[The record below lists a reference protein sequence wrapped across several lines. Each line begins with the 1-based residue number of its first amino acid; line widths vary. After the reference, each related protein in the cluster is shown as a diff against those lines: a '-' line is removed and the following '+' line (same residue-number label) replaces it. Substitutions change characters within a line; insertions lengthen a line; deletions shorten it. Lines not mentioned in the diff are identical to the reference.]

1 MISAMG
7 FSLPGAGR
15 SVRLEMAGDWFGPL
29 GPQRDTG
36 SWQQTPPGAFTLP
49 QFEPSCSCSATRRA
63 RRCGGVCERSGQRVS
78 SWRAAQGTEFTC
90 RKEGRAGLG
99 WAGPGLASSPS
110 AEAGPGA
117 GLGKH
122 SSWGPPLGSS
132 QAGAPAAPC
141 GQPGGPPALAMARR
155 FLALVA
161 GCLLSSAFGIVP
173 EPKNV
178 RINSFNLNST
188 LQWDPP
194 TFHKENI
201 TYTVE
206 SISSLYNRNLC
217 KNIVITECDFSS
229 LSVYGNYTLRVRAES
244 ENEESDWV
252 NTIFKPLDDTIIGPP
267 DIKVKSE
274 SGSLHVDFTGPV
286 VVQGSDKWPLKKYY
300 GSWAYRVLYWKKS
313 NSEEVVTTDTKYN
326 SEILSGLDP
335 WTIYCLQVQ
344 AVIPEWNKTG
354 ELSEEFCDRTTDNG
368 VTPVWITVTVLLVSM
383 LVVLVSVPACFFTS
397 SYIYRQTR
405 YVFCPKYSLPQHLKE
420 VIYCGYVTIMM

>member
-1 MISAMG
+1 MCTTDT
-7 FSLPGAGR
+7 R
-15 SVRLEMAGDWFGPL
+15 SKVW
-29 GPQRDTG
+29 TCT
-36 SWQQTPPGAFTLP
+36 S
-49 QFEPSCSCSATRRA
+49 SVIIATA
-63 RRCGGVCERSGQRVS
+63 VCR
-78 SWRAAQGTEFTC
+78 
-90 RKEGRAGLG
+90 
-99 WAGPGLASSPS
+99 P
-110 AEAGPGA
+110 
-117 GLGKH
+117 
-122 SSWGPPLGSS
+122 
-132 QAGAPAAPC
+132 
-141 GQPGGPPALAMARR
+141 
-155 FLALVA
+155 
-161 GCLLSSAFGIVP
+161 FGIVP

-178 RINSFNLNST
+178 RINSVNLNST

-267 DIKVKSE
+267 DVKVKSE

-354 ELSEEFCDRTTDNG
+354 ELSEKFCDRTTDNG

-405 YVFCPKYSLPQHLKE
+405 YVFCPTYSFPQHLKE
-420 VIYCGYVTIMM
+420 FLSKPSYSSQFLSPHLSEEDHSFDKLTVISEESENCSNETSNTKEQLQDSQEEISIVEKVSAFEKGPSSVLYQI